1 MIWGLGIGGWGLVQS
16 LSYLSSCQLSV
27 SFLLH
32 ILDLLS
38 NLFEFGFHADNR
50 IGQLGI
56 VGL

>member
-1 MIWGLGIGGWGLVQS
+1 MIWGLGIGGWGLAQS
-16 LSYLSSCQLSV
+16 LSYLISYQLSV

-32 ILDLLS
+32 VLDLLS

-56 VGL
+56 V